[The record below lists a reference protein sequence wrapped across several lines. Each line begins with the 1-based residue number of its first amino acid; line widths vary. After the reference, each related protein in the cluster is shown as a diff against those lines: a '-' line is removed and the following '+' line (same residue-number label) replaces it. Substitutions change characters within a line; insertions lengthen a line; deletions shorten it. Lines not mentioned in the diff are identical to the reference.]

1 MGRFFEVT
9 PLRKMSMG
17 LFLAVPSFVIIGLV
31 QSWLD
36 VGEVPSI
43 SWQLVAYVIL
53 TASEVLVS
61 ITCLEFS
68 YTQAP
73 NRMKSLI
80 MGFFMLSVALGNIF
94 TAAVNAFIQNPDGTS
109 KLAGATYFYFFAKLM
124 FFTAL
129 LFLLVLKY
137 YKPKSYLHEEK

>member
-1 MGRFFEVT
+1 
-9 PLRKMSMG
+9 
-17 LFLAVPSFVIIGLV
+17 
-31 QSWLD
+31 
-36 VGEVPSI
+36 
-43 SWQLVAYVIL
+43 
-53 TASEVLVS
+53 
-61 ITCLEFS
+61 
-68 YTQAP
+68 
-73 NRMKSLI
+73 